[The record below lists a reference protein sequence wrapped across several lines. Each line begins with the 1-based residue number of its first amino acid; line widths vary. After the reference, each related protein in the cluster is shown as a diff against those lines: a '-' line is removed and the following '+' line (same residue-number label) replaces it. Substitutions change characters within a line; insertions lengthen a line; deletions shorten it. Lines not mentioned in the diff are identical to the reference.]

1 MTAAAMRRRRAR
13 RARDGPGTRVRVVSH
28 PRNRGYGAALR
39 TGFDAATRDAV
50 FLMDSDGQFDPDR
63 DLPAPGAVRT
73 RPRGLRVSHP
83 AQGHVG
89 CGASITRRSSASCGS
104 DSAHDARRQLRLQAV
119 PARRRP
125 GAPCRRSARV
135 HRAAGARA
143 PERIPAHGR
152 RRAPLPADH
161 RSRDRSRHP
170 RGRCARSASSG
181 SCATTRRCSTGSIR
195 PRETGGAASSLW
207 GTALA
212 AVAVSRLLWLG
223 VFIAVL
229 AIDFP
234 GTPLLTGIHD
244 HLVSWDAVSY
254 LSIAA
259 HGYPAHLDY
268 RDAFLPGFPL
278 VVRAVMFV
286 DARRRDRLV
295 AGQRRRRDDRALVP
309 RPPGARRARS
319 GRAATF
325 SVWLLALAPTA
336 LFLIAPFSES
346 DLHRIRRGEP
356 VLRARRPARGKAIV
370 AAALACAFRL
380 TGLALIPALAVE
392 QLRRTGWRPRPEML
406 LRPARGAAARAL
418 RRLHAGPYRRCAGAP
433 PRRPPAVV
441 RPAAHPAVDGIRRHL
456 AHAGQRHPTERRG
469 RSSPARSRTVCSGW
483 CSALG
488 MWMSSRIP
496 RSLALYCTIA
506 WLMTASLP
514 FWRSQPRYS
523 LALFPAVLL
532 VSDLT
537 QRFPRAR
544 PAMLGASAV
553 LMCAGTWIFAQGRWL
568 G

>member
-1 MTAAAMRRRRAR
+1 M
-13 RARDGPGTRVRVVSH
+13 
-28 PRNRGYGAALR
+28 
-39 TGFDAATRDAV
+39 
-50 FLMDSDGQFDPDR
+50 
-63 DLPAPGAVRT
+63 
-73 RPRGLRVSHP
+73 
-83 AQGHVG
+83 
-89 CGASITRRSSASCGS
+89 
-104 DSAHDARRQLRLQAV
+104 
-119 PARRRP
+119 
-125 GAPCRRSARV
+125 
-135 HRAAGARA
+135 
-143 PERIPAHGR
+143 
-152 RRAPLPADH
+152 
-161 RSRDRSRHP
+161 
-170 RGRCARSASSG
+170 
-181 SCATTRRCSTGSIR
+181 
-195 PRETGGAASSLW
+195 
-207 GTALA
+207 
-212 AVAVSRLLWLG
+212 SRLLWLG
-223 VFIAVL
+223 VFVAVL

-234 GTPLLTGIHD
+234 GTPLLTGLRD
-244 HLVSWDAVSY
+244 HLVSWDAISY

-278 VVRAVMFV
+278 LVRAVTV
-286 DARRRDRLV
+286 ITRDDVIASWLVNAVAETVALWYLGRLVLGERDR
-295 AGQRRRRDDRALVP
+295 A
-309 RPPGARRARS
+309 
-319 GRAATF
+319 AATF

-346 DLHRIRRGEP
+346 TFIASAAASLYYA
-356 VLRARRPARGKAIV
+356 RAGQSRKAIV

-392 QLRRTGWRPRPEML
+392 AAPANRMATASGDAPG
-406 LRPARGAAARAL
+406 PARRAAARAL
-418 RRLHAGPYRRCAGAP
+418 RRLHADPHRRRAGAA
-433 PRRPPAVV
+433 PRRPAAVV

-456 AHAGQRHPTERRG
+456 AHADHARSTARRV
-469 RSSPARSRTVCSGW
+469 RSSPARSPTASSGW
-483 CSALG
+483 CSVSACG
-488 MWMSSRIP
+488 SSSRIP